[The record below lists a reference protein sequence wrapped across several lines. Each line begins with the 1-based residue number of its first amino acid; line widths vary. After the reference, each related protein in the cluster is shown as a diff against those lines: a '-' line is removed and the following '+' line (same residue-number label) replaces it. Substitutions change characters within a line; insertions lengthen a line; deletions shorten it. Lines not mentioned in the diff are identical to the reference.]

1 MNHRQFRATRWH
13 MIAIVLAS
21 GLGFSAPLPA
31 QLSGGSGTVEDPYLV
46 ATLADLDAVRHHLGP
61 ALSNHFRQIAD
72 IDASPTAEW
81 NDGAGFEPI
90 GTVFFLG
97 TYDGGGFRIRQLTI
111 HRPGESVVGLFRRI
125 GNGSPSNS
133 WIFNGYRGGV
143 WRLTLES
150 VSITGEGSVGA
161 VAGIASNAD
170 LHDVHVSGTVV
181 GSLDRVGGF
190 AGTLFG
196 RITESTATE
205 IHVSGRSNVGGL
217 VGELLGRIERSYA
230 TGTVTGTYQTGGL
243 VGMLG
248 LVDDQSGM
256 QDSYS
261 DVLVSGGQAAG
272 GLVGST
278 DYMLFTQF
286 KPHGTMPSVATDS
299 RTYDQVYA
307 FGSVT
312 GGSKVGAMVG
322 EMFAASIR
330 GYWNQTRTGS
340 MPAFGV
346 FNTGSS
352 SSHQVSGLDS
362 IQMTG
367 SAAATHMTALD
378 FASGWR
384 TTDSLPVPLW
394 PDAAILDGAARGP
407 AFPATEIGKETVR
420 TWVVSNTG
428 TRPLQVT
435 VSLESGSH
443 FELSDGAIPFE
454 LQPGEAHDIS
464 VVFRPTSTGSKS
476 NMLNFSHNAV
486 NRPDP
491 YQIFLVGSAI
501 AGTSVEDPEGEGAQQ
516 IRLLPAYPNPFNPST
531 LVGWT
536 LDAPRATRLTVQDML
551 GREVAV
557 LADGHFAAGTHTAL
571 FDGSGFASGIY
582 LVRLQAGGNVLTTKI
597 TLMK

>member
-1 MNHRQFRATRWH
+1 MNHIQIQTTRLVV
-13 MIAIVLAS
+13 MAFVLAI
-21 GLGFSAPLPA
+21 GLSFSTPLLA

-61 ALSNHFRQIAD
+61 TLSNHFRQIAD

-90 GTVFFLG
+90 GTVFLG

-125 GNGSPSNS
+125 GNGSTSSS

-161 VAGIASNAD
+161 VVGSAPNAD
-170 LHDVHVSGTVV
+170 LHDVHVSGTVS
-181 GSLDRVGGF
+181 GSLDRVGGL
-190 AGTLFG
+190 AGSMSG
-196 RITESTATE
+196 RITESTATD

-217 VGELLGRIERSYA
+217 VGELLGRVERSYA

-261 DVLVSGGQAAG
+261 DVLVSGGQAVG

-330 GYWNQTRTGS
+330 GHWNQTRTGS

-367 SAAATHMTALD
+367 SAAATHMSALD
-378 FASGWR
+378 FESGWR
-384 TTDSLPVPLW
+384 VTDTLPVPMW
-394 PDAAILDGAARGP
+394 PEAAIMDGAARG
-407 AFPATEIGKETVR
+407 AQAYAATEIGKETVR
-420 TWVVSNTG
+420 SWVVRNIGS
-428 TRPLQVT
+428 RPLQVS
-435 VSLESGSH
+435 VSLEWNSH
-443 FELSDGAIPFE
+443 FELSDGAVPFE
-454 LQPGEAHDIS
+454 LQPGEAHDVS
-464 VVFRPTSTGSKS
+464 VVFRPTLTGTRS

-501 AGTSVEDPEGEGAQQ
+501 AGTSVYEPVEGPQE

-531 LVGWT
+531 QIRWT
-536 LDAPRATRLTVQDML
+536 LDAGRKTRLSVYDLL

-557 LADGHFAAGTHTAL
+557 LADGVMPAGSHQAV
-571 FDGSGFASGIY
+571 FDGANLASGLYI
-582 LVRLQAGGNVLTTKI
+582 VRLEADGHTRSMAV